1 LNECLACIERLIP
14 RQGGAVSEGDALHRD
29 IDQFADDH
37 GDHQQPRCLGVQMQF
52 AEARRQEL
60 AETDRQQ
67 HEHQDEREERE

>member
-1 LNECLACIERLIP
+1 VSNASFHDNAAQTAKAMRFTGILTSSPTIMAIISSP
-14 RQGGAVSEGDALHRD
+14 AVSG
-29 IDQFADDH
+29 F
-37 GDHQQPRCLGVQMQF
+37 RCSL